1 MGIHNEWCQHNDE
14 QDVTIVC
21 RTGTSMTN
29 LRDACAKVGVCD
41 KQQSMNSIVTQ
52 HTHHSQHQQ
61 HLLCIE
67 TCPRLSAVQSHSVT
81 ADFVE
86 PLSQAGTAVSPL
98 GICRITAKLH
108 GPFLSLRL
116 R

>member
-86 PLSQAGTAVSPL
+86 PLSQPRTAVSPL
-98 GICRITAKLH
+98 GICRITAKMH